1 MPSHPPVRALRRPL
15 IAVLVAAALSACAS
29 VEPGPSVD
37 AVDPTT
43 SVEQADGRL
52 ASVAVERAAI
62 EARYAE
68 REALCYEKFFVNH
81 CLDEAK
87 ERRRVALAAQRSI
100 EIEAERFKRRL
111 KVDERDREIAA
122 AEAEYKAEEARLAA
136 EPPPAPRE
144 TTALP
149 PPKPSPAVSRMARR
163 DARAKEEAARAPQE
177 AARAA
182 ANARAFEERQRKAAQ
197 KQKEVAERV
206 AEREAKAA
214 ARRAEQEKAKAA
226 PAAQK

>member
-1 MPSHPPVRALRRPL
+1 MTILPAMR
-15 IAVLVAAALSACAS
+15 VLSAAALAASLAACATP
-29 VEPGPSVD
+29 EPGPVLES
-37 AVDPTT
+37 VDPTT
-43 SVEQADGRL
+43 SVEQADARL
-52 ASVAVERAAI
+52 AAVAAARADI

-68 REALCYEKFFVNH
+68 REAVCYDKFFVNH

-87 ERRRVALAAQRSI
+87 ERRRVALVAQRNI

-111 KVDERDREIAA
+111 KVEERDREIAA

-136 EPPPAPRE
+136 EPPPPPRE

-149 PPKPSPAVSRMARR
+149 PPKPSPAASRMARR
-163 DARAKEEAARAPQE
+163 KAEAKEEAARAPEE

-182 ANARAFEERQRKAAQ
+182 ANAAAFEERKRKAEQ
-197 KQKEVAERV
+197 RQKEVAQRV

-214 ARRAEQEKAKAA
+214 ARKAEEAKKAEAAKKAA
-226 PAAQK
+226 TPTQ